1 MRAQS
6 QSNFSFWSLTVLWVF
21 WAGLE
26 VCPAQDSLSALVGND
41 LRWERLPIDLTSK
54 IVPLVDSDDLQL
66 KFGKT
71 PSGEEYLGIGPP
83 RKSELSFG
91 VRDPATQ
98 QNGYIVS
105 AKRAYYWPGRGLLRF
120 ERDVIVSASACRLE
134 GTAFDL
140 HLRHE
145 TTRLSGPNIVVS
157 LAGGLLPVESDSVRI
172 AGLLGAE
179 KPIFE
184 WDPIAKINN
193 RPVLHRPLPKHYPIQ
208 IRDGGRIVF
217 EGREIELTEFESKI
231 RNLAANQPDSKFTL
245 ELEPSASSE
254 DVNKV
259 KKILQKSG
267 FDVAETRVIQ
277 PDLETTF
284 LSPENENPVLVE
296 PDSSIPNRTGAA
308 LLWVQADGQ
317 YLLNGKSYDAGSIR
331 TLMRR
336 LAKGEPEHPVI
347 VAGAESVPRE
357 SLQSLAQDLRAF
369 GFKYIQ
375 LGMEPS
381 RSSP

>member
-1 MRAQS
+1 MLARLRIYL
-6 QSNFSFWSLTVLWVF
+6 SFWSFTVLFVLTVG
-21 WAGLE
+21 AE
-26 VCPAQDSLSALVGND
+26 VCPAQNSLSALVGND
-41 LRWERLPIDLTSK
+41 LRWDKLPIDLSSK
-54 IVPLVDSDDLQL
+54 VVPLLDKEDLHL

-71 PSGEEYLGIGPP
+71 PDGEEYLSIGPP

-91 VRDPATQ
+91 VRDPLTQ
-98 QNGYIVS
+98 QNGFIVS

-120 ERDVIVSASACRLE
+120 KRDVIVSASACRLE

-172 AGLLGAE
+172 AGLIGAE
-179 KPIFE
+179 KPLFE
-184 WDPIAKINN
+184 WDPIAKIND
-193 RPVLHRPLPKHYPIQ
+193 RPVLHRPVPKHYPIQ
-208 IRDGGRIVF
+208 IRDGGRILF
-217 EGREIELTEFESKI
+217 EGQELELAEFESKI

-245 ELEPSASSE
+245 ELEPAASSE

-259 KKILQKSG
+259 KKTLQKSG
-267 FDVAETRVIQ
+267 FDVAETRAIQ
-277 PDLETTF
+277 PDLERNF

-296 PDSSIPNRTGAA
+296 PDSAIPNRSGAA
-308 LLWVQADGQ
+308 LLWVQGDGQ

-336 LAKGEPEHPVI
+336 LAKGEPDHPVI
-347 VAGAESVPRE
+347 VAGAENVPQENLR
-357 SLQSLAQDLRAF
+357 SLAQDLRAF

-375 LGMEPS
+375 LGMAPS
-381 RSSP
+381 QSSP